1 MKLENN
7 WRFKTLENLEKDAD
21 PEVRVNSHLVIK
33 TSLLRKIPL
42 NEFSV
47 EDLRIMIGQNFGL
60 PYLISL
66 TIEKLTEDVLA
77 EGDLY
82 PGDLLVAVTKID
94 TRFWIGNPKC
104 KEQIEAII
112 AANLSVINTMD
123 LN

>member
-1 MKLENN
+1 MENN

-60 PYLISL
+60 PYLVSL

>member
-60 PYLISL
+60 PYLVSL

>member
-7 WRFKTLENLEKDAD
+7 WRFKTLENLEKDAG

>member
-1 MKLENN
+1 MENN

-94 TRFWIGNPKC
+94 TRFWIGNPEC